1 MSDFNCLRCGTPMH
15 FAGQHRLQL
24 GKTSWLLGDLPNLV
38 AGALDVSIMVCP
50 ACGKLEFFPAAY
62 RSPAATTA
70 ICTSAPVRPVA
81 SATTLTIPN
90 APSAA
95 TSTPWRTN
103 CNE

>member
-50 ACGKLEFFPAAY
+50 ACG
-62 RSPAATTA
+62 
-70 ICTSAPVRPVA
+70 
-81 SATTLTIPN
+81 
-90 APSAA
+90 
-95 TSTPWRTN
+95 
-103 CNE
+103 